1 MKKKEAAELMVDGGS
16 FVQLHTRL
24 FVVVWKRLKAG
35 QVSHVVA
42 KKGPFDM
49 EAAVHFMKD
58 SMDEYGSTFKVVIE
72 PEEFVGWQNGRH
84 AGHWQVAA
92 DGWKDGAM
100 FHWGGYKI

>member
-1 MKKKEAAELMVDGGS
+1 MEKKEAAQLMVDGGS

-24 FVVVWKRLKAG
+24 FVVVWKRQKEG

-49 EAAVHFMKD
+49 EAAIHFLKD

-72 PEEFVGWQNGRH
+72 PEEFVGWQNGRQ
-84 AGHWQVAA
+84 AKHWAVE
-92 DGWKDGAM
+92 GWKDGSF
-100 FHWGGYKI
+100 FHWGGYKV